1 MNGVIVLDKPEGI
14 TSRAAVNTVNRL
26 LKIKKSGHTGTLD
39 PFATGVL
46 PICIN
51 DATKIIPF
59 MNSGYKKYE
68 ALIRLG
74 VRTDTM
80 DLTGKVLSEEPP
92 PDIDKIAL
100 QGVFSK
106 FIGKINQIPPMFS
119 ALKKGGVRLYD
130 YARKGVEVERAPRS
144 VTIKELELL
153 DLNPPF
159 IRIMVKC
166 SRGTYVRVLA
176 SDIADELGCGG
187 HLAELRRIESDGFGL
202 ERAVTIED
210 LTNGVVRFMPLE
222 DALSHMARVEV
233 GRDVAMEIRAGKQ
246 IRKTSLKNIGIPD
259 FKTGDKLGVYEDG
272 KLISVTEASMD
283 ASGLG
288 AAEDGEVV
296 LRLLRVLN

>member
-14 TSRAAVNTVNRL
+14 TSRAAVNAVNRL
-26 LKIKKSGHTGTLD
+26 LQIKKSGHTGTLD

-46 PICIN
+46 PICLN

-80 DLTGKVLSEEPP
+80 DVTGKILSEAPAP
-92 PDIDKIAL
+92 SIDKLAL

-144 VTIKELELL
+144 VTIKEIELL

-176 SDIADELGCGG
+176 SDIADALGCGG
-187 HLAELRRIESDGFGL
+187 HLAELRRVESDGFGL
-202 ERAVTIED
+202 ERAVTID
-210 LTNGVVRFMPLE
+210 DITKGFVRLMSLE
-222 DALSHMARVEV
+222 EALSHMARVDAEH
-233 GRDVAMEIRAGKQ
+233 GLAGEIREGKQ
-246 IRKTSLKNIGIPD
+246 VRKTSLKNIVIPD
-259 FKTGDKLGVYEDG
+259 FETGDKVGVYEDG
-272 KLISVTEASMD
+272 KLVSVTEALMD
-283 ASGLG
+283 ASALDDAG
-288 AAEDGEVV
+288 EGEVV